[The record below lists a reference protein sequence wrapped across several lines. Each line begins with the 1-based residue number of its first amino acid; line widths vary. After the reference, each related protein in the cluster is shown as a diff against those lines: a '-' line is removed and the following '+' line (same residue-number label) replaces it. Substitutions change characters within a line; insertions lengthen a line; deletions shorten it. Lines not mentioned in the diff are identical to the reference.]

1 MTWTRP
7 VLMGKARET
16 LSTISAAGEPIV
28 PENMGALQAQVERT
42 LFLPTEVVPDDIDVI
57 GPVDIIPDGNRGAF
71 VPDLE
76 VEWDGRRWSV
86 GLKGIGA
93 RHPMFGQGHLGTSR
107 RARPEGRAFSSEAWF
122 GENPWGAM
130 SEQGC
135 HEDAE
140 ITGLMGEDGSIAG
153 FRICPMLR
161 AEPLPD
167 WLMEGARDQY
177 WYRRLDRP
185 GPYYQ
190 QLRIMPSDVRL
201 FYASEFTL
209 GTRVREVLEAF
220 RVDTTEA
227 LDAFVDNYIGSGMAA
242 LTLAARTAGP
252 SQEWGH
258 RALDYDDVWLDK
270 DSVLAPDGTL
280 YFADIEGVWWVPLRD
295 QREASHRMKRQFN
308 RNLYEFMYGL
318 DCLLDE
324 RDAMTGREATR
335 DARRRELA
343 LRMDLALAGDRHLD
357 IEEREGRVDLRV
369 TPDAEGISQITIK
382 IMDMDGG
389 RK

>member
-1 MTWTRP
+1 M
-7 VLMGKARET
+7 LMGKARET
-16 LSTISAAGEPIV
+16 LSIISAGGRPIV
-28 PENMGALQAQVERT
+28 PDIMGDSQHHVERT
-42 LFLPTEVVPDDIDVI
+42 LLLPPEVVPDDIDVLR
-57 GPVDIIPDGNRGAF
+57 PVEIIPDGNRGAF

-76 VEWDGRRWSV
+76 VEWGDRWWVV

-93 RHPMFGQGHLGTSR
+93 RHPMFGEGHLGASR
-107 RARPEGRAFSSEAWF
+107 LARPEGRTFSSEAWF

-135 HEDAE
+135 HEDAQ
-140 ITGLMGEDGSIAG
+140 ITDLVGEDGSIAG

-167 WLMEGARDQY
+167 WLMEGAKDRY

-190 QLRIMPSDVRL
+190 QLRLMPSDVRL

-209 GTRVREVLEAF
+209 GTRAREVLDAF
-220 RVDTTEA
+220 SVNTVEDI
-227 LDAFVDNYIGSGMAA
+227 DAFVDNYMASGMAA

-252 SQEWGH
+252 SEEWGH

-280 YFADIEGVWWVPLRD
+280 YFADIEGVWWVPIRD
-295 QREASHRMKRQFN
+295 QAEAEHRMKRQFN

-324 RDAMTGREATR
+324 RDTMTGREATR
-335 DARRRELA
+335 DARRQELA
-343 LRMDLALAGDRHLD
+343 LRMELALAGDEHLA
-357 IEEREGRVDLRV
+357 IEERGGRVDLRI
-369 TPDAEGISQITIK
+369 TPDDEELAQITIK
-382 IMDMDGG
+382 LMDMNGG